1 MDLLGKQRI
10 AFGLDAVNNILTV
23 WVIEGTQG
31 SEHFQIIRQLENVKD
46 FDTVYDQDKL
56 YVLYLHH
63 GSSKVLF
70 QVLQQETTE
79 KRLCVREGGVY
90 AEFSQ
95 EVSSIENIRCRNSM
109 IAQTHQCAINT
120 DGIDL
125 WVVAIL
131 LQENNIKNTKIT
143 GLKKFEKFANLDG
156 SRMELDDEYLIHRVF
171 DYSPNGSQAS
181 FLNVYRLAHPK
192 LHAQIPMDRQASVSN
207 TVLLE
212 QIKMGMEKS
221 AIESA
226 GNRHL
231 QAHAP
236 FFFRSH
242 SKSGARILGAKAD
255 DSASA
260 FYLYELHD

>member
-1 MDLLGKQRI
+1 M
-10 AFGLDAVNNILTV
+10 VV
-23 WVIEGTQG
+23 WKIDEDPDREIDEFFLVIREDQ
-31 SEHFQIIRQLENVKD
+31 VKD
-46 FDTVYDQDKL
+46 FDFVIYDEKI
-56 YVLYLHH
+56 YLFYLSKN
-63 GSSKVLF
+63 SSKINFKVLDKEMKIEQKSKGQGAF
-70 QVLQQETTE
+70 DVVLE
-79 KRLCVREGGVY
+79 EGI
-90 AEFSQ
+90 
-95 EVSSIENIRCRNSM
+95 SSLENIVCVLKND
-109 IAQTHQCAINT
+109 NE
-120 DGIDL
+120 G
-125 WVVAIL
+125 VAIVL
-131 LQENNIKNTKIT
+131 NTSGIYLGNANLKFADFETGKIDRKLQIT
-143 GLKKFEKFANLDG
+143 SKFEKFANLDG
-156 SRMELDDEYLIHRVF
+156 SRMELDDEYLVHRVF

-207 TVLLE
+207 IVLLE

-236 FFFRSH
+236 FFFRSD

-260 FYLYELHD
+260 FYLYALHD